1 MGGQNYKKLEG
12 EEGIVKSQQ
21 EPWPP
26 PAPCPRLYLSHT
38 NLSVYVL
45 IQSKTSLVSSVF
57 S

>member
-26 PAPCPRLYLSHT
+26 PAPCLRLYLSHT